1 MNNNIEMHELDPVL
15 QEKISL
21 MEKTP
26 ERDPELAAQTRENY
40 LAQVDS
46 LPLRGSTTALGWV
59 LGFFGL
65 NSLGNSAVS
74 SGKRKFAFSSVAAI
88 LLVLVVLFGG
98 ASATAYAAQSALP
111 GDALYPVKTS
121 LEQTRIT
128 LANDAYNQ
136 AQLHLQFAQR
146 RLNEIKELL
155 AQGRTNDIEFA
166 SSEFEYYI
174 QEAMKASQ
182 IVLAADSERGA
193 ELNKLVSQAL
203 LEYAGALKSVLLTA
217 PEAVKPVVEGALL
230 ASQEG
235 AGDKV
240 EIFGIVEAL
249 SETEIEIDGVVYSI
263 TDLTEFEDFIQPGD
277 MVKVHVI
284 KTNFG
289 VMVVREIELNNA
301 FEDNSNES
309 GSDNSNESSGG
320 NGNENESDDD
330 NSSGENSNEDE
341 TGDDLNEN
349 ESNENSGDHENESDD
364 DSNEND
370 SNENHNEDDSEDNSS
385 GSGSSNEDNSNE
397 DASDDN
403 RNENDSEE
411 DNENSNESESNE
423 NDSEEEEDNKNGDD

>member
-1 MNNNIEMHELDPVL
+1 MNNNKEMHELDPAL

-26 ERDPELAAQTRENY
+26 ERDPELAAQSRENY
-40 LAQVDS
+40 LAQVES
-46 LPLRGSTTALGWV
+46 LQLRGSTTALGWV
-59 LGFFGL
+59 LGLFGL
-65 NSLGNSAVS
+65 NSLSSSAVS

-88 LLVLVVLFGG
+88 MLVLVILFGG
-98 ASATAYAAQSALP
+98 VSATAYAAQSALP

-193 ELNKLVSQAL
+193 ELNKLVSEAL
-203 LEYAGALKSVLLTA
+203 LEYAGALKSVLVTA

-240 EIFGIVEAL
+240 EIFGIVAAI

-263 TDLTEFEDFIQPGD
+263 TNLTEFEDFIQPGD

-284 KTNFG
+284 KTDFG
-289 VMVVREIELNNA
+289 VMIVREIELTGV

-309 GSDNSNESSGG
+309 TGG
-320 NGNENESDDD
+320 NENENESDDNMND
-330 NSSGENSNEDE
+330 NGSGENSNEDE
-341 TGDDLNEN
+341 TGGDLNEN
-349 ESNENSGDHENESDD
+349 ESNENSADNDNGSDD

-370 SNENHNEDDSEDNSS
+370 SNENHNENDSEDSS
-385 GSGSSNEDNSNE
+385 GGSGSSNEDNSNE
-397 DASDDN
+397 DSSDDN

-423 NDSEEEEDNKNGDD
+423 NGSAEEDNENGGD